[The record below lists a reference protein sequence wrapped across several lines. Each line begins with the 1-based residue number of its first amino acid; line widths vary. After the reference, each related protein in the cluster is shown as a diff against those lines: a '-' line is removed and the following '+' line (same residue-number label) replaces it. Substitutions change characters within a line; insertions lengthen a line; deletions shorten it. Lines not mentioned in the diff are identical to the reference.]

1 MKHEPTDNQTNTS
14 TKSHNLA
21 AAKFLEEN
29 GQFQLAWVEAIKSI
43 NHHPFHP
50 EAYIQM
56 ASAAFSAK
64 DPKSALVAAERALEL
79 TPKWPMAIKMVQT
92 LKKYINKNPHVRVI
106 NPIDWPSLPPANLKP
121 RLSVC
126 MITKNEEKFLDQC
139 LKSIKNVADEIII
152 IDTGSNDKTVQIAQE
167 HGAQIG
173 FFEWCDDFAAAR
185 NISIAPASGDWI
197 LILDADEEL
206 CLDSVDKIPYLLSQK
221 DVSLYRV
228 AIQNQD
234 TGPRSKTYVPRL
246 FRNIA
251 GLQFIGRVHESI
263 LTTLELISHDWG
275 LVQPIGDMLLIH
287 HGYTDSIVQSRNKV
301 ERNYNLLIRAVKE
314 FPQAAHYRMHLGLEL
329 MRMERVDESFSQY
342 KQALNLLNIDKTDRE
357 SPEVRETLL
366 TQYSTYLF
374 IHKRYTE
381 IINIFNSDLAKRNGL
396 TSGQLMIRSIAFINC
411 SKLSEALQD
420 ATEAYNR
427 RDESTFS
434 PQFFDPKSL
443 AMEALVGE
451 AYYVNNKIN
460 EAIFFLETALKA
472 EKPELRTVLSY
483 ADCLNRIEK
492 IGQALEHLHHQAVFV
507 SDKPEIWIIGFK
519 IAKQNPALEDIAIE
533 WLQEALEHFPNDP
546 KLNNFKSEF
555 IDKINSRSKY

>member
-1 MKHEPTDNQTNTS
+1 MKHEPTDNQKNTL
-14 TKSHNLA
+14 TKSHNLT

-92 LKKYINKNPHVRVI
+92 LKKYINKNPHVKVI

-185 NISIAPASGDWI
+185 NISIAQASGDWI

-206 CLDSVDKIPYLLSQK
+206 CLNSVDKIPYLLSQK

-287 HGYTDSIVQSRNKV
+287 HGYTDSIIQSRNKV

-329 MRMERVDESFSQY
+329 MRMERVDESFSEY
-342 KQALNLLNIDKTDRE
+342 KQALDLLNTDKTDRE

-374 IHKRYTE
+374 IQKRYTE
-381 IINIFNSDLAKRNGL
+381 IINIFNSDLAERNGL

-483 ADCLNRIEK
+483 ANCLNRIEK

-519 IAKQNPALEDIAIE
+519 IAQQNPALRDIAIE

-546 KLNNFKSEF
+546 ILNGFKSEF
-555 IDKINSRSKY
+555 INQTINRGQS

>member
-1 MKHEPTDNQTNTS
+1 MKHEPTDNQKNIS
-14 TKSHNLA
+14 TKSHNLT

-185 NISIAPASGDWI
+185 NISIAQASGDWI

-206 CLDSVDKIPYLLSQK
+206 CLNSVDKIPYLLSQK

-287 HGYTDSIVQSRNKV
+287 HGYTDSIIQSRNKV

-314 FPQAAHYRMHLGLEL
+314 FPQAAHLRMHLGLEL
-329 MRMERVDESFSQY
+329 MRMERVDESFSEY
-342 KQALNLLNIDKTDRE
+342 KQALDLLNTDKTDRE

-374 IHKRYTE
+374 IQKRYTE
-381 IINIFNSDLAKRNGL
+381 IINIFNSDLAERNGL

-443 AMEALVGE
+443 AVEALVGE

-483 ADCLNRIEK
+483 ANCLNRIGE

-519 IAKQNPALEDIAIE
+519 IAQQNPALRDIAIE

-546 KLNNFKSEF
+546 ILNGFKSEF
-555 IDKINSRSKY
+555 INQTINRGQS

>member
-14 TKSHNLA
+14 TKSHNLT

-29 GQFQLAWVEAIKSI
+29 GQFKLAWVEAIKSI

-92 LKKYINKNPHVRVI
+92 LKKYINKNPHIRVI

-152 IDTGSNDKTVQIAQE
+152 IDTGSNDKTVQIAHE
-167 HGAQIG
+167 HGAQVG
-173 FFEWCDDFAAAR
+173 FFEWSDDFAAAR
-185 NISIAPASGDWI
+185 NVSIEQASGDWI

-206 CLDSVDKIPYLLSQK
+206 SLDSVDKIPYLLSQK

-251 GLQFIGRVHESI
+251 GLQFFGRVHETI

-287 HGYTDSIVQSRNKV
+287 HGYTDSIIQSRNKV
-301 ERNYNLLIRAVKE
+301 ERNYNLLIRAVEE
-314 FPQAAHYRMHLGLEL
+314 FPRAAHYRMHLGLEL
-329 MRMERVDESFSQY
+329 MRMERVDESFSEY
-342 KQALNLLNIDKTDRE
+342 KQALDLLNTDKTDRE
-357 SPEVRETLL
+357 PPEARETLL
-366 TQYSTYLF
+366 TQYSAYLF

-381 IINIFNSDLAKRNGL
+381 IINIFNSDLAERNGL
-396 TSGQLMIRSIAFINC
+396 TSSQLMIRSIAFINC

-472 EKPELRTVLSY
+472 EKPELRAVLSY
-483 ADCLNRIEK
+483 ADCLNRIGK

-546 KLNNFKSEF
+546 KLNGFKSEF
-555 IDKINSRSKY
+555 IDKTNCHV

>member
-1 MKHEPTDNQTNTS
+1 
-14 TKSHNLA
+14 
-21 AAKFLEEN
+21 
-29 GQFQLAWVEAIKSI
+29 
-43 NHHPFHP
+43 
-50 EAYIQM
+50 
-56 ASAAFSAK
+56 
-64 DPKSALVAAERALEL
+64 
-79 TPKWPMAIKMVQT
+79 
-92 LKKYINKNPHVRVI
+92 
-106 NPIDWPSLPPANLKP
+106 
-121 RLSVC
+121 

-152 IDTGSNDKTVQIAQE
+152 IDTGSNDKTVQIAQQ

-185 NISIAPASGDWI
+185 NISIAQASGDWI

-251 GLQFIGRVHESI
+251 GLQFIGRIHETI

-329 MRMERVDESFSQY
+329 MRMERVDESFSEY
-342 KQALNLLNIDKTDRE
+342 KQALDLLNTDKTDRE
-357 SPEVRETLL
+357 PPEARETLL

-381 IINIFNSDLAKRNGL
+381 IINIFNSDLAERNGL

-492 IGQALEHLHHQAVFV
+492 IGKALEHLHHQAVFV

-533 WLQEALEHFPNDP
+533 WLQEALEHFPNNP
-546 KLNNFKSEF
+546 ILNSFKFEF
-555 IDKINSRSKY
+555 IDKINFRSES

>member
-1 MKHEPTDNQTNTS
+1 MKYEKIDNQPNLS
-14 TKSHNLA
+14 TKPHNLK
-21 AAKFLEEN
+21 AAKFLEET
-29 GQFQLAWVEAIKSI
+29 GEYKLAWVEAIKSI
-43 NHHPFHP
+43 NQNPFHP

-79 TPKWPMAIKMVQT
+79 TPKWQMAIKMVQT
-92 LKKYINKNPHVRVI
+92 LKKYIAKNRHVRVI

-185 NISIAPASGDWI
+185 NISIAQANGDWI

-206 CLDSVDKIPYLLSQK
+206 CIDSVDKIPSLLSQK
-221 DVSLYRV
+221 DVALYRV
-228 AIQNQD
+228 AIQNQK
-234 TGPRSKTYVPRL
+234 TGTMSKNYVPRL

-251 GLQFIGRVHESI
+251 GLLFMGRVHETI
-263 LTTLELISHDWG
+263 LPTLEFISRDWG
-275 LVQPIGDMLLIH
+275 LTTPIGDLLLIH

-301 ERNYNLLIRAVKE
+301 ERNYNLLIRAVEE
-314 FPQAAHYRMHLGLEL
+314 FPRAPHYRMHLGLEL
-329 MRMERVDESFSQY
+329 MRMERVDESFAEY
-342 KQALNLLNIDKTDRE
+342 NQALNLLNTDKTDRE

-374 IHKRYTE
+374 IHKKYTE
-381 IINIFNSDLAKRNGL
+381 IIKIFNSDLAKRNGL
-396 TSGQLMIRSIAFINC
+396 TSGQLMIRSSAYLNC
-411 SKLSEALQD
+411 GQLSEALKD

-434 PQFFDPKSL
+434 PQFIDPKSL

-451 AYYVNNKIN
+451 AYYVNNKIT
-460 EAIFFLETALKA
+460 EAIFFLKIALKS
-472 EKPELRTVLSY
+472 EEPDLRTVLSY
-483 ADCLNRIEK
+483 AECLSRIEE
-492 IGQALEHLHHQAVFV
+492 IGQALEHLHHQALFV

-519 IAKQNPALEDIAIE
+519 IAQKNPALIDIAVE
-533 WLQEALEHFPNDP
+533 WLQEALGHFPNDP
-546 KLNNFKSEF
+546 ILNGFKSEF
-555 IDKINSRSKY
+555 IDKINSRSES